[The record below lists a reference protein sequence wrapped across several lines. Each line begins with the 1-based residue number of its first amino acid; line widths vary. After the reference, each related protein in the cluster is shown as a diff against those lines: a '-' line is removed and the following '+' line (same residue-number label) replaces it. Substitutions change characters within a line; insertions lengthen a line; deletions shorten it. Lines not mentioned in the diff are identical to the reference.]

1 MDRHQLRLN
10 QASGIVVALV
20 GTLMTANFWPPV
32 RALLGGWRGAIM
44 WGVAIG
50 ALAGSAGELHVLGRF
65 FTRTDNRSLNTLAGL
80 AVPLGVGLLLAAAVS
95 AARQ

>member
-1 MDRHQLRLN
+1 MDRHRLRLN

-20 GTLMTANFWPPV
+20 GALMTANFWPPV
-32 RALLGGWRGAIM
+32 RALLGGWPGAIM

-65 FTRTDNRSLNTLAGL
+65 FTRRDNRLLNTLVAL
-80 AVPLGVGLLLAAAVS
+80 VVPLGVGLLLAAAVGS
-95 AARQ
+95 ARQ